1 MATKKKRGL
10 LAECIYYL
18 GHFYHFCLVSDP
30 SVSVC
35 DLWPKCKYDTSV
47 GMSFLQLCCL
57 WVTGFSFWLRRLG
70 LTFWNALFL
79 QQHIL
84 PSRWYYGGKLW
95 MWGIRKNL
103 FIISTATRMESRTFF
118 LLIRSPKE
126 KAPVFICIVFA
137 SFCLLAEISFQCSQ

>member
-18 GHFYHFCLVSDP
+18 GHSITFAWFLTRVWAYVTCDRSASMIQVLACLFFSCA
-30 SVSVC
+30 VC
-35 DLWPKCKYDTSV
+35 GWR
-47 GMSFLQLCCL
+47 
-57 WVTGFSFWLRRLG
+57 GFSFWLRRLG
-70 LTFWNALFL
+70 LTFLNALFL

-126 KAPVFICIVFA
+126 KAPVFILPVFA

>member
-30 SVSVC
+30 SVRLC

-47 GMSFLQLCCL
+47 CMSFLQLCCL
-57 WVTGFSFWLRRLG
+57 WVTGVQF
-70 LTFWNALFL
+70 LTPQARTDFL
-79 QQHIL
+79 ECFVSAAAHFTL
-84 PSRWYYGGKLW
+84 SMVLCGKLW

-103 FIISTATRMESRTFF
+103 FIISTATRMESRSFF